1 MRNCNGSRR
10 KIYLVP
16 SDLISFGPISLRIDH
31 DEKEILGIFFSD
43 GKPEIPNPTDGLIED
58 FLNQWKSI
66 LEKKAERFEIPYK
79 GLENQFQREVLE
91 IVERIP
97 TGVTRTYLEIAQQL
111 GGSNMTRAVARA
123 IATNP
128 YPILIPCH
136 RVLGK
141 NGELRGYLGGVDLKY
156 WLLKEEGINLPAKQ
170 AELFYE

>member
-10 KIYLVP
+10 KIHLVP
-16 SDLISFGPISLRIDH
+16 SDLISLGPITIRIDH
-31 DEKEILGIFFSD
+31 DEKEISGIFFSD
-43 GKPEIPNPTDGLIED
+43 ENHEIPNPTSSLLKD
-58 FLNQWKSI
+58 FLSQWKNV
-66 LEKKAERFEIPYK
+66 LEKKVGGIQIPFK
-79 GLENQFQREVLE
+79 ELENQFQKEVLE
-91 IVERIP
+91 VVNQIP
-97 TGVTRTYLEIAQQL
+97 IGETMTYLEIAEQL
-111 GGSNMTRAVARA
+111 DGPNMTRAVARA

-141 NGELRGYLGGVDLKY
+141 NGDLRGYLGGLDIKY